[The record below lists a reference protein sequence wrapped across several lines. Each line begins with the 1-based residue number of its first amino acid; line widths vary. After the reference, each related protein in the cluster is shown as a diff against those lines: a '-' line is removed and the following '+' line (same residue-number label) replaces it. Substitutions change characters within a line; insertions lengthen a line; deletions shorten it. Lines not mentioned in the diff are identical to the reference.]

1 MHFLFPK
8 ETKRGHDHHKSPL
21 MPIPMAGPQDHC
33 MVLIPVTPLRN
44 SYITVMEDWF
54 TTLSKLHYNWLKPAL
69 LPESSWIMSHFD
81 KGLLNFFLSDRK
93 SSFTSRLMQEVCNI
107 INIFKVFTFNFH
119 PPLTERNKRTVT
131 KMVTMHF
138 SSD

>member
-44 SYITVMEDWF
+44 SYITVMED
-54 TTLSKLHYNWLKPAL
+54 
-69 LPESSWIMSHFD
+69 
-81 KGLLNFFLSDRK
+81 
-93 SSFTSRLMQEVCNI
+93 
-107 INIFKVFTFNFH
+107 
-119 PPLTERNKRTVT
+119 
-131 KMVTMHF
+131 
-138 SSD
+138 